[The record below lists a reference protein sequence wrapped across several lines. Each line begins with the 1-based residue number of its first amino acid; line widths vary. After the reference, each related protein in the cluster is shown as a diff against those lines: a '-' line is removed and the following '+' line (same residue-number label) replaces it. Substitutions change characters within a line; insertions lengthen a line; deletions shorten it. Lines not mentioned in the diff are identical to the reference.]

1 MKTVFGIVLALLLI
15 SSAAQSEPSSA
26 PRQGIVVG
34 NRMSMPKPTYDA
46 LLQRSIVISTR
57 TKFEMTINDKPV
69 DGWFEAEKILEKA
82 IEETGSRRM
91 IWLPTKAEKEVDKLL
106 RSKLIPFCQKH
117 NFDLFVHVP
126 LSIIG
131 RDSLHEPTAFVYWEV
146 MSDSSPE

>member
-1 MKTVFGIVLALLLI
+1 MKHVALLLTLFVI
-15 SSAAQSEPSSA
+15 SRCAKSEP
-26 PRQGIVVG
+26 PRVVRQGIVVG
-34 NRMSMPKPTYDA
+34 NRMSMPKPIYDA
-46 LLQRSIVISTR
+46 LIQRSIVISTR

-69 DGWFEAEKILEKA
+69 DGWFEAEKLLEKA

-131 RDSLHEPTAFVYWEV
+131 RDSLHEPNALVYWEV
-146 MSDSSPE
+146 MSDLSPE